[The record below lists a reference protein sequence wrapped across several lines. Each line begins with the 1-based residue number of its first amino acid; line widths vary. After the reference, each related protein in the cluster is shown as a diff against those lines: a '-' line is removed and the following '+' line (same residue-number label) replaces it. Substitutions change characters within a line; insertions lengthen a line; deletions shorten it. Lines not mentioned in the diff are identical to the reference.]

1 MPDATAE
8 RLRECVDELGGELR
22 GGTYTFDVAVK
33 VDEDGRVVNVESK
46 GAPHTELA
54 VCMRIAL
61 RGMTVPEELLRLRM
75 LRLSESPAP
84 ANGQTAAERALVGNP
99 GVLVVAAIS
108 LADLIIEAGGVT
120 IVIAASLE
128 LSKDIAETVK
138 GKWSCT
144 ASCNVQQINPSVS
157 CPDRATGTAG
167 GPNEPAACVEAKRSA
182 TQSTPAG
189 CYPRHCQCRCSKR

>member
-8 RLRECVDELGGELR
+8 RLRECVDAFGGELR
-22 GGTYTFDVAVK
+22 AGYYTFDYTVNADQEGHI
-33 VDEDGRVVNVESK
+33 VDVESK
-46 GAPHTELA
+46 GVPHADLA
-54 VCMRIAL
+54 ACTRIAL
-61 RGMTVPEELLRLRM
+61 RAMTVPKELLK
-75 LRLSESPAP
+75 LRLAEPLA
-84 ANGQTAAERALVGNP
+84 QTNVQTMPGRALVGNL
-99 GVLVVAAIS
+99 LVVGVMVA

-120 IVIAASLE
+120 IVIAVSLE

-157 CPDRATGTAG
+157 CPDRAIGTAG

-189 CYPRHCQCRCSKR
+189 C